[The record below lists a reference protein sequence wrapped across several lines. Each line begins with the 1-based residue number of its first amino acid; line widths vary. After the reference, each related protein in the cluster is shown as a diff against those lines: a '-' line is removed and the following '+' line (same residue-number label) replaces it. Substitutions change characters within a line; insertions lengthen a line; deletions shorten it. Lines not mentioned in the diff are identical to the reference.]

1 MEERGSY
8 EPLLPNAGVNPIRPL
23 NQSPYVFIEA
33 VSLPLACF
41 EAVPLSLVHILNS
54 KVFVLC
60 VGFFATF
67 HISLILV

>member
-8 EPLLPNAGVNPIRPL
+8 EPPLPNAGVNPIRPL

-41 EAVPLSLVHILNS
+41 EAVPLSLVHIQNS
-54 KVFVLC
+54 RVFVLC
-60 VGFFATF
+60 VGFLPHFIF
-67 HISLILV
+67 L